1 MIKYLITFLWNSRRK
16 FFGIVI
22 EQALVFIVLTFCI
35 VSLFDAIRQYREPGL
50 LDIDDVALCGFMAAQ
65 PLSPQDWDKCREI
78 NKAINA
84 CIENIRQWDDVESI
98 SESVAFVPY
107 LRPPEFYIK
116 DSVTVS
122 GHKYQVQAKYT
133 DAEARNVFKI
143 KMEQGEWFPPLPNG
157 AQPVVITRQ
166 FADQLGADYNLIG
179 TQLWDSSNRPYTI
192 TGIVSGIKT
201 AAFEASVPGVI
212 FSWDGSKRLA
222 TYYREIC
229 ARIKP
234 GKLQEFCIDCYHE
247 YQRIVPYANEIEF
260 TIRDLNVFKG
270 QDMFPIIFRL
280 KLLVIPTC
288 FLLVFAFIGTLGLL
302 MLHVKKRAQE
312 FGIHR
317 TVGAT
322 RKQLQWWMVVQS
334 LFLTLI
340 AAIPGIILSLFIF
353 NMTAA
358 NLLSILISLGAMLV
372 FSFISAYYPAWQ
384 ITKINP
390 AVVLHQD

>member
-22 EQALVFIVLTFCI
+22 EQALVFIVLAFCM

-50 LDIDDVALCGFMAAQ
+50 LDTDDVALFGYMAAQ

-78 NKAINA
+78 NEAINA
-84 CIENIRQWDDVESI
+84 CVENMRQWDDVESI
-98 SESVAFVPY
+98 SENVSLTPY
-107 LRPPEFYIK
+107 LRPSEFYPK

-122 GHKYQVQAKYT
+122 GHKYQVQAKYA
-133 DAEARNVFKI
+133 DVWAQDVFKI
-143 KMEQGEWFPPLPNG
+143 KMEKGEWFPSLPNG
-157 AQPVVITRQ
+157 AKPVVITRQ
-166 FADQLGADYNLIG
+166 FADQLGSDYNLIG
-179 TQLWDSSNRPYTI
+179 TQLLDRFNNPYTI
-192 TGIVSGIKT
+192 TGIASGIKT
-201 AAFEASVPGVI
+201 ATFDASAPGVI
-212 FSWDGSKRLA
+212 FSWDGSKRLI

-234 GKLQEFCIDCYHE
+234 GRLQDFCNDCYHE
-247 YQRIVPYANEIEF
+247 FQRVVPYFNEIEF
-260 TIRDLNVFKG
+260 IIRDLNIFKN

-280 KLLVIPTC
+280 KLLLIPTC
-288 FLLVFAFIGTLGLL
+288 FLLVFAFIGTFGLL

-317 TVGAT
+317 AVGAT
-322 RKQLQWWMVVQS
+322 SKQLQWWMVIQS
-334 LFLTLI
+334 LFLTFI
-340 AAIPGIILSLFIF
+340 ASIPGIILSLFIF
-353 NMTAA
+353 SMTTT
-358 NLLSILISLGAMLV
+358 NLLAILISLGAMLV
-372 FSFISAYYPAWQ
+372 FSFISAYYPAWK